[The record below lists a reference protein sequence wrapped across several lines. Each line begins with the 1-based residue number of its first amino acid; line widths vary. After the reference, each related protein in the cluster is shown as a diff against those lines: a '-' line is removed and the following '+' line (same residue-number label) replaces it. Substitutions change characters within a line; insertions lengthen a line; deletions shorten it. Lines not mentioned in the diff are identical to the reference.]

1 MDIVYNFEM
10 PDGSRESFSVELNR
24 KPVSP
29 IPAPEWTKLD
39 YHKCDNCP
47 LAKEA
52 SPLCPAAADI
62 ANMTE
67 RFSAVQS
74 FDKVKVHVQTPER
87 DYFKKCDA
95 QTGLISLM
103 GLVLATSACPILSEF
118 KVLAI
123 HHLPFASYEETLF
136 RTSGA
141 YLLKQYL
148 KQKNGEEADMEMMG
162 LKQFY
167 EDLGVVNK
175 SLKNRISVV
184 SQSDSNINA
193 VNALFSLSWLVAQ
206 SLEERLDEL
215 QEHLG
220 L

>member
-1 MDIVYNFEM
+1 MNITYNFEM
-10 PDGSRESFSVELNR
+10 PDGARESFEIELNR
-24 KPVSP
+24 EVGSVEEG
-29 IPAPEWTKLD
+29 ADWTELE
-39 YHKCDNCP
+39 YHKCPNCP
-47 LAKEA
+47 LSANNFKR
-52 SPLCPAAADI
+52 CPAAVDI

-67 RFSAVQS
+67 RFSAVNSYDQ
-74 FDKVKVHVQTPER
+74 VKVHVHTPER

-118 KVLAI
+118 KVLAL
-123 HHLPFASYEETLF
+123 HHLPFSTYEETLF

-141 YLLKQYL
+141 YLLKQYMR
-148 KQKNGEEADMEMMG
+148 QKKGEVADLEMKG

-167 EDLGVVNK
+167 DDIGLVNK
-175 SLKNRISVV
+175 SLKNRIHKV

-193 VNALFSLSWLVAQ
+193 VNALFSLSWLVAL
-206 SLEERLDEL
+206 SLDEQLDEL
-215 QEHLG
+215 NEHLG